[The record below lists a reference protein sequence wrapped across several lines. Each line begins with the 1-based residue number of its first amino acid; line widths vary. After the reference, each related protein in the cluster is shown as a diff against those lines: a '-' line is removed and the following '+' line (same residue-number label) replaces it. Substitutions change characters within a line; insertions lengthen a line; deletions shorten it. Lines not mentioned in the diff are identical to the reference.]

1 MRAVWRATGGVSPLR
16 GPIAGVVGLLV
27 VEAVLPGASLLLL
40 EGALSA
46 ASAGQADA
54 VVGPVAGLVAVTALA
69 SGAKLLRTAVSKGV
83 AWRLAE
89 QLRVAAHGALLE
101 GTLDDRTVGDRL
113 SLLGA
118 EIDQVQLGVSA
129 AVTLLRNP
137 LALAGLAAAAVWVAP
152 TLAATTALVL
162 GPVALLV
169 WGSTRWVGRAAREQR
184 EARADLLGL
193 GGEQLHGREVLVAH
207 DALATEGARFGAL
220 ARADRRARWRLDV
233 VRGVPGM
240 VTQIL
245 GVAALGG
252 VLVFGVRDIGAGQL
266 ETAAVMAFAA
276 GLFLALRPLTAL
288 AEAGSLA
295 RRARAALERVE
306 GLLASEGQGW
316 DASIV
321 PVGQGLTL
329 RGACQGDAVGPVSL
343 DVPAGQWVVLM
354 GATGSGKTTVLR
366 WLAGLQ
372 IPTEGQ
378 ALVGGVAPHAV
389 SPAHRLTAYAPQ
401 DSVLFARSVADNIRL
416 GCPEAGVEEVAAEL
430 ARVAAEDLDPDQL
443 LRPLGAP
450 LSGGE
455 RQRLAL
461 ARGLLLQR
469 SVWLLDEPTAHLD
482 GPTRDKV
489 VRGLL
494 ATRAGQTV
502 VCATHDPALAA
513 HADRVVVLEDGRVI
527 QDGPPQLGPRQVKA

>member
-1 MRAVWRATGGVSPLR
+1 VRAVWRATGGIASHR
-16 GPIAGVVGLLV
+16 GPIAGVVGLLL

-46 ASAGQADA
+46 ASAGHADA
-54 VVGPVAGLVAVTALA
+54 VSGHVLGLVAVTALA

-89 QLRVAAHGALLE
+89 TLRVAAHGALLE
-101 GTLDDRTVGDRL
+101 GALDDRTVGDRL

-152 TLAATTALVL
+152 SLAAMSALVL

-169 WGSTRWVGRAAREQR
+169 WGSTRWVGRAARAQR
-184 EARADLLGL
+184 ETRADLLGL

-207 DALATEGARFGAL
+207 DALPTEGARFEAL
-220 ARADRRARWRLDV
+220 AQADRRARWWLDV

-252 VLVFGVRDIGAGQL
+252 VLVFGVRDVGAGQL

-295 RRARAALERVE
+295 RRARAALERVD
-306 GLLASEGQGW
+306 GLLASEGRGW

-321 PVGQGLTL
+321 PAGHGLSL
-329 RGACQGDAVGPVSL
+329 REACQEDAVGPLSL

-372 IPTEGQ
+372 APTGG
-378 ALVGGVAPHAV
+378 LVQLGGVPPHTVAP
-389 SPAHRLTAYAPQ
+389 SNRQTAYLPQ

-416 GCPEAGVEEVAAEL
+416 GCPDVDVGRVEEEL
-430 ARVAAEDLDPDQL
+430 ARVAAADLDPDQL
-443 LRPLGAP
+443 LRPQGAP

-461 ARGLLLQR
+461 ARALLLQR
-469 SVWLLDEPTAHLD
+469 PVWLLDEPTAHLD
-482 GPTRDKV
+482 GPTRDEV
-489 VRGLL
+489 VRGLVES
-494 ATRAGQTV
+494 RAGRTI
-502 VCATHDPALAA
+502 VCATHDPALAS
-513 HADRVVVLEDGRVI
+513 HADRVVVLEDGRVVE
-527 QDGPPQLGPRQVKA
+527 DGPPQLGPRRVKA